1 LHPILF
7 EIGPIPIRS
16 YGVLIAVAFAVGIW
30 LAVRRAERRG
40 IDPLRMTDLGI
51 WIMVA
56 AVIGSRLFY
65 VIPYRSYFAEHPA
78 RIFAVW
84 EGGLTMYGGLL
95 AAIAVSVLFTRR
107 AGISFWRTADVTA
120 PSIALGLGITRIG
133 CFFNGCCFGHPT
145 SGPLG
150 VRFPA
155 HSAAGAEFP
164 GVPIHPAQLYAAAFG
179 FFLFGF
185 LLLIE
190 RRIRGEGRLFLV
202 LIGLYGI
209 ARIVLDQF
217 RFYENVS
224 PVAPGGIPLSWNTLL
239 SAALIVAAAALY
251 PFLGGTQDDRR

>member
-1 LHPILF
+1 MHPILF

-30 LAVRRAERRG
+30 LAVRRAEKRG

-51 WIMVA
+51 WIMIA

-65 VIPYRSYFAEHPA
+65 VIPYWDYFAEHPA
-78 RIFAVW
+78 RILAVW

-95 AAIAVSVLFTRR
+95 AAIAVSYVFTRR
-107 AGISFWRTADVTA
+107 AGISFRRTADVTA

-145 SGPLG
+145 SSALG

-155 HSAAGAEFP
+155 HSAAGSEFP
-164 GVPIHPAQLYAAAFG
+164 GVAIHPTQLYAAAFG
-179 FFLFGF
+179 FALFGF
-185 LLLIE
+185 LLLAE
-190 RRIRGEGRLFLV
+190 RRIRGEGRLFLI
-202 LIGLYGI
+202 LIGLYGV
-209 ARIVLDQF
+209 ARIVFDQF

-224 PVAPGGIPLSWNTLL
+224 PLAPGGIPLSWNTLL
-239 SAALIVAAAALY
+239 SAALIVLAAVLY
-251 PFLGGTQDDRR
+251 PLLGGSRDDRR